1 MNLYDFD
8 GTIYD
13 GDSCYDIVMYGLKHY
28 PFITLN
34 SLIKSG
40 VLRKKYKKG
49 KIEFEIVKEELL
61 SFLFKINNYELF
73 VKRFVDSHMN
83 KIKSFYKD
91 IQKEDD
97 IIITASYELW
107 IKLFANNLGIKYVI
121 ATKTDEKGHIIGKN
135 CKGEEKVRRLKEEF
149 KNKKFLCSYSDSS
162 KDIPMLEI
170 AENAFV
176 IEGNNILEY
185 KKGYIFKNNK

>member
-49 KIEFEIVKEELL
+49 KIEFEIVKEESKYYSNDYDSERLL
-61 SFLFKINNYELF
+61 IEKYMNYLL
-73 VKRFVDSHMN
+73 K
-83 KIKSFYKD
+83 
-91 IQKEDD
+91 
-97 IIITASYELW
+97 
-107 IKLFANNLGIKYVI
+107 NL
-121 ATKTDEKGHIIGKN
+121 
-135 CKGEEKVRRLKEEF
+135 
-149 KNKKFLCSYSDSS
+149 
-162 KDIPMLEI
+162 
-170 AENAFV
+170 
-176 IEGNNILEY
+176 
-185 KKGYIFKNNK
+185 

>member
-49 KIEFEIVKEELL
+49 KVEFEVVKEALL
-61 SFLFKINNYELF
+61 RFLFKINNYELF
-73 VKRFVDSHMN
+73 VKKFVDSHMN
-83 KIKSFYKD
+83 KIKSFYKE

-97 IIITASYELW
+97 IILTASYELW
-107 IKLFANNLGIKYVI
+107 IKLFASNLGIKNVI
-121 ATKTDEKGHIIGKN
+121 ATKTDNNGHIIGKN

-149 KNKKFLCSYSDSS
+149 KNIKFLCAYSDSS